1 MNDLRQ
7 YSSDELLRD
16 GSSIHVRAIRPD
28 DKQRLR
34 EHSEGLSARSVYF
47 RFLGPKKG
55 LTDADLAAFTDL
67 DFVNRVALVATLE
80 ERIIGVGRY
89 AISETAGD
97 APRSAEIA
105 FSVVDD
111 YQHHGIGTLLL
122 EHLLRIA
129 REQGI
134 RQFEAE
140 VLSDNK
146 AMLGV
151 IQASGLLARRTV
163 SSGVVHVVFSTEETG
178 ARAPTRTEP
187 SEASA
192 ARATAAPAAPSRAG
206 RRD

>member
-16 GSSIHVRAIRPD
+16 GGSIHVRAIRPD

-47 RFLGPKKG
+47 RFLGPKKL
-55 LTDADLAAFTDL
+55 LTDKDLAAFTDL
-67 DFVNRVALVATLE
+67 DFVNRVALVASLGKGE
-80 ERIIGVGRY
+80 DERIIGVGRY
-89 AISETAGD
+89 AVSETAAD
-97 APRSAEIA
+97 TPRSAELA
-105 FSVVDD
+105 FSVVDE

-122 EHLLRIA
+122 EHLLRIG

-140 VLSDNK
+140 VLADNK

-151 IQASGLLARRTV
+151 IENSGVVARRTV
-163 SSGVVHVVFSTEETG
+163 NSGVVHVVFSTEETDAFTKG
-178 ARAPTRTEP
+178 RTSDEELAEPGDARA
-187 SEASA
+187 
-192 ARATAAPAAPSRAG
+192 
-206 RRD
+206 RR